1 MPERWSVRWTAP
13 EVLAETGTP
22 STEADVFSFGMVM
35 VEVCC
40 NSSTA
45 RPPQVNRFFTYLW
58 RKAFTGMV
66 PFSDHIPPAASMAII
81 SGKRPS
87 RPTHSALTDSLWE
100 LMNQC
105 WDQDRRIRPRML
117 EALLALTSLIHKRTR
132 PSRPPSATAN
142 LQTLVSDIQQRLEN
156 PNLPNEEY
164 RPLLYAL
171 LGRQNLKSYIDSL
184 QNGDLLGFAELLD
197 KASKA
202 DRHLHCANIGLLG
215 AQPNPGHG

>member
-1 MPERWSVRWTAP
+1 MGR
-13 EVLAETGTP
+13 
-22 STEADVFSFGMVM
+22 
-35 VEVCC
+35 
-40 NSSTA
+40 
-45 RPPQVNRFFTYLW
+45 
-58 RKAFTGMV
+58 
-66 PFSDHIPPAASMAII
+66 
-81 SGKRPS
+81 
-87 RPTHSALTDSLWE
+87 
-100 LMNQC
+100 C
-105 WDQDRRIRPRML
+105 WDQDRRNRPQIL
-117 EALLALTSLIHKRTR
+117 EVLLALSPLIHERTHTSE
-132 PSRPPSATAN
+132 PLLVTAN
-142 LQTLVSDIQQRLEN
+142 VQTLVSDIQQRLEN